1 MPKHALQSLSIFQL
15 VSPPTLKAIEAASV
29 TRSWEKGA
37 SIFREGH
44 VCEGLHVLTEGT
56 AKLYRAGR
64 NGREQIVLIQGAGNA
79 LAVTPLID
87 REPYPVS
94 ARTLTRARTLFL
106 PKDRFD
112 ELYSRHVDF
121 VKAILA
127 EVSLRHRL
135 TLTLLG
141 TISLKP
147 VLARV
152 ATLLLQTGALA
163 APDALEFRMSATQE
177 QLANELATTRE
188 GIARSLSEL
197 RREGVI
203 EQRGG
208 RIRVVDMG
216 RLRHYS
222 ED

>member
-1 MPKHALQSLSIFQL
+1 MPINALQSLSIFQV
-15 VSPPTLKAIEAASV
+15 VSAPTLKAIEAASV

-37 SIFREGH
+37 AIFREGH
-44 VCEGLHVLTEGT
+44 VCEGLHVVTDGT

-87 REPYPVS
+87 SEPYPVS
-94 ARTLTRARTLFL
+94 ARTLTHARTLFL

-112 ELYSRHVDF
+112 ELYSRYTDF
-121 VKAILA
+121 ARAMIA
-127 EVSLRHRL
+127 EISLRHRL
-135 TLTLLG
+135 SLALLG

-163 APDALEFRMSATQE
+163 APGALEFKMSATQE
-177 QLANELATTRE
+177 QLAQELATTRE

-208 RIRVVDMG
+208 RIRVVDLG
-216 RLRHYS
+216 RLRRYS